1 MLSFL
6 RSFSDSD
13 LLRPTIGR
21 EPRLV
26 TPITVKLPLLKQVG
40 EERDIFMT
48 VSSAASVAR
57 RWFRVKSG

>member
-13 LLRPTIGR
+13 LLRPPTGR
-21 EPRLV
+21 EHQLV
-26 TPITVKLPLLKQVG
+26 TPIAVKLPLLKQVG
-40 EERDIFMT
+40 EERDIYMT

-57 RWFRVKSG
+57 RWFEVKSG